1 MQKNNVLKLVAFA
14 LIFPILALAC
24 SVFVPRDSQGAT
36 LEDGQSLPARPT
48 QVLIPTVPALSAHTN
63 PGDEQVYIDLYNRAN
78 PAVVNIVIYVKEGDT
93 VVPLAEGSGFVY
105 DSSGHIVTNA
115 HVVHGSD
122 QIDVIFSDGTIL
134 PADIVGEDLHSD
146 LAVIKIAALPVGI
159 DPLPLGDIST
169 VQVGQTVIA
178 IGNPFGLGGT
188 LTRGVVSAL
197 GRTIPAVTAFSIPQS
212 IQTDAAINPGNS
224 GGPLLNLEGQ
234 VIGVNAQIQTQN
246 QSNSNSGV
254 GFAIP
259 VSIISRVVPVLIED
273 GRMVW
278 PWLGVT
284 GHALDPHSAKAM
296 DLPYTQ
302 AAYISEVKSN
312 SPAEKAGMRGTTDE
326 VQVDERLVEIGGDT
340 ITAID
345 GQPVNSF
352 DDLLIYIALNGE
364 PGKTVRL
371 TVFRDGKY
379 QDILLTLEP
388 RPDSLQQ

>member
-1 MQKNNVLKLVAFA
+1 LKLVAFA
-14 LIFPILALAC
+14 AIFPVLAMAC
-24 SVFVPRDSQGAT
+24 SLFVPRDSQSTT
-36 LEDGQSLPARPT
+36 LEDVQGLPALPT
-48 QVLIPTVPALSAHTN
+48 QVLLPTAPAILTHIN
-63 PGDEQVYIDLYNRAN
+63 PSDEQVYVDLYNRVN
-78 PAVVNIVIYVKEGDT
+78 PSVVNIIMYVKDGDN

-105 DSSGHIVTNA
+105 DSAGHVVTNA
-115 HVVHGSD
+115 HVIHGSE
-122 QIDVIFSDGTIL
+122 QIDVGFSDGTIL
-134 PADIVGEDLHSD
+134 PAEIIGEDLHSD
-146 LAVIKIAALPVGI
+146 LAVIKVEALPEGI
-159 DPLPLGDIST
+159 NPLALGDIHT

-197 GRTIPAVTAFSIPQS
+197 GRTIPAATSFSIPQS

-224 GGPLLNLEGQ
+224 GGPLSNLDGQ

-246 QSNSNSGV
+246 QNSSNSGV

-259 VSIISRVVPVLIED
+259 VSIISKVVPVLIED
-273 GRMVW
+273 GGVVW

-302 AAYISEVKSN
+302 AAYISRVISN
-312 SPAEKAGMRGTTDE
+312 GPADKAGLRGTSEE
-326 VQVDERLVEIGGDT
+326 VQVDERLVETGGDT

-345 GQPVNSF
+345 GQPIKSF
-352 DDLLIYIALNGE
+352 DDLLIYVALNGV

-371 TVFRDGKY
+371 TVFRDGQY
-379 QDILLTLEP
+379 QDIILTLEP
-388 RPDSLQQ
+388 RPDSVQQ